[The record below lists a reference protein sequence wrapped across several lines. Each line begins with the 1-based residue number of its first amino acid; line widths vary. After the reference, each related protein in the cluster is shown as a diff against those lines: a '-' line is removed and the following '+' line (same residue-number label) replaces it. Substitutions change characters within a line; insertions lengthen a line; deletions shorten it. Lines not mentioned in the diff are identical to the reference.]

1 MMARTVNST
10 DEKAAGFVRD
20 AVRRRKLRFY
30 FAFLGIEIRD
40 AADRLTELTGD
51 PISESTIRAWVTDLR
66 TPRARSVPGYVLRLF
81 EYAYPALAPVIERA
95 PRYSGDDDAGMRR
108 GWPVFGHGRHSRPV
122 SSRSSCRL
130 MWRRP
135 VSCCTSLRRPMTE
148 EIPLALLSG

>member
-95 PRYSGDDDAGMRR
+95 PRYSGDDDESRDEARLAGVRAR
-108 GWPVFGHGRHSRPV
+108 AAQPASFEPVIMPADVAPPGVVLHELEAPDD
-122 SSRSSCRL
+122 
-130 MWRRP
+130 
-135 VSCCTSLRRPMTE
+135 
-148 EIPLALLSG
+148 